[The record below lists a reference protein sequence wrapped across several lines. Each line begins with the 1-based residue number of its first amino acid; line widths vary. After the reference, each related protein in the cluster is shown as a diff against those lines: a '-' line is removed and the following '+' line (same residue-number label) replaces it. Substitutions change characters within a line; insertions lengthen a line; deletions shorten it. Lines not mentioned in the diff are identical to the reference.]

1 MVVNTGL
8 AIITNRLIGAG
19 TEPNYVGWG
28 TSTQAP
34 AVGDTGLITAS
45 AEARVQDASA
55 TRLTT
60 NATNDSYQIV
70 ASITSAS
77 GQTISEVGTFDAS
90 TAGNMFSR
98 DTFTG
103 IALSNGESIEFTIK
117 TVFDQA

>member
-28 TSTQAP
+28 TGTTAA
-34 AVGDTGLITAS
+34 AVGDTGLETAS

-55 TRLTT
+55 TRPTT

-77 GQTISEVGTFDAS
+77 GQTISEVVTFDALTS
-90 TAGNMFSR
+90 GNAFSR

-103 IALSNGESIEFTIK
+103 IALANGESIEFTIK